1 MIIYYSCGIQCIGL
15 EFLGVVVYCVCG
27 IVLDGWYSGDELV
40 DVGIVRG

>member
-1 MIIYYSCGIQCIGL
+1 MYWTFRIFGSG
-15 EFLGVVVYCVCG
+15 GVPCVCG